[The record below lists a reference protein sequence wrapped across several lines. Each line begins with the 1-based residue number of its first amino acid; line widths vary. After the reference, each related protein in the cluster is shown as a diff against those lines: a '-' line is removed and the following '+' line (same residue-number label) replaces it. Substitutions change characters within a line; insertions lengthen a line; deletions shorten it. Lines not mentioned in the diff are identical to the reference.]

1 MAVPTYLV
9 QLANGSGGFH
19 DLSSYTRSVS
29 ITRGR
34 SRELDSFESGGFE
47 IELDNRTRAFD
58 PLYASSP
65 FYGSTVPRR
74 EIRISANG
82 YRIYTGFVNAW
93 TLSYDVSGESLASV
107 SGNDALLYFS
117 KQVLPA
123 GTPSSQLSGARIS
136 YVYTQ
141 PDVGWPSGVSA
152 VVNAGQITLQADTIA
167 ANTNVLDYLRL
178 IERTERGY
186 LFISRN
192 NELKFYNKT
201 SVGTPGATISSLV
214 FSDDGDIAYQNI
226 SVVYGTEMF
235 YNSVTLER
243 VGGTASVTADE
254 PDSITTYGLSSYE
267 DSGLL
272 YNTQQDM
279 IDTANMMSSKYG
291 YPEYRINSITVMM
304 NPLSGTQQNN
314 IAQLD
319 LVDIVQVQ
327 FTPNG
332 VGSQISKYLR
342 IIGIDHEMN
351 VDAHYVTFKFAE
363 VDNEYFILD
372 SDVFGRLDYNLLG
385 F

>member
-9 QLANGSGGFH
+9 QLSNGAGGFH
-19 DLSSYTRSVS
+19 DLSSYVQGVR
-29 ITRGR
+29 INRGR
-34 SRELDSFESGGFE
+34 SRELDSFESGDFS
-47 IELDNRTRAFD
+47 ITLDNRTRAFD
-58 PLYASSP
+58 PLYTSSP
-65 FYGSTVPRR
+65 FNGSIVPRR
-74 EIRISANG
+74 EVRISING

-93 TLSYDVSGESLASV
+93 TLDYDVSGQSFATV
-107 SGNDALLYFS
+107 TGNDALLFFS

-123 GTPSSQLSGARIS
+123 LTPSSQLTGARIN
-136 YVYTQ
+136 YVLTQ

-152 VVNAGQITLQADTIA
+152 VVAAGQITLQADTIT

-192 NELKFYNKT
+192 NELKFYDKT

-214 FSDDGDIAYQNI
+214 FSDDGDIAYQN
-226 SVVYGTEMF
+226 VAVTYGTEMF
-235 YNSVTLER
+235 YNSVSLDR
-243 VGGTASVTADE
+243 VGGTATVTADE
-254 PDSITTYGLSSYE
+254 PDSVTTYGLSSYE

-272 YNTQQDM
+272 YNTDQDM
-279 IDTANMMSSKYG
+279 IDTANMMSSKFG
-291 YPEYRINSITVMM
+291 YPEYRFNSISVML
-304 NPLSGTQQNN
+304 NPLSSTTQSNM
-314 IAQLD
+314 AQLD

-332 VGSQISKYLR
+332 VGSQISKYVR
-342 IIGIDHEMN
+342 IIGIEHEMN
-351 VDAHYVTFKFAE
+351 IDSHIITYRFAE